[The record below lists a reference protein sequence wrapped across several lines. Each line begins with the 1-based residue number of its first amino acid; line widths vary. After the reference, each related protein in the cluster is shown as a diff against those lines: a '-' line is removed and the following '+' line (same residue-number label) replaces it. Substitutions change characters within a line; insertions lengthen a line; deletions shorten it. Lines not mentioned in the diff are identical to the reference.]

1 MKKIKIV
8 KSQVLDL
15 TLESFKMS
23 RQQETP
29 EERQRR
35 LFEERLRERGQDVV
49 PRHQPA
55 PAEYPVD
62 SSESASIEQEP
73 QPHSGQSDA
82 AVVDPHPV
90 VAYQIRQNQDN
101 RRHHTRRR
109 AQWLFTQ
116 AAQVARDEANQAR
129 RLQRAARAPRRLRSL
144 VARTLVQV
152 RALQMRNGLV
162 AVSSQSSVS
171 PPTSLTTDEDTDWS
185 QDMEVEEKNNDG
197 GDDSGDG
204 GAGGCCSTTKYGP
217 QASRRVGKYGPC

>member
-8 KSQVLDL
+8 KSQALDL

-162 AVSSQSSVS
+162 AVSSQSSV
-171 PPTSLTTDEDTDWS
+171 TTDEDMDWY
-185 QDMEVEEKNNDG
+185 QDLEVEKKNNDG

-217 QASRRVGKYGPC
+217 QASRRVGKYGPR

>member
-1 MKKIKIV
+1 
-8 KSQVLDL
+8 
-15 TLESFKMS
+15 MS

-55 PAEYPVD
+55 PTEYPVD

-162 AVSSQSSVS
+162 AVSSQSSV
-171 PPTSLTTDEDTDWS
+171 TTDEDMDWY
-185 QDMEVEEKNNDG
+185 QDMEVEKKNNGG

>member
-1 MKKIKIV
+1 MKKIKV
-8 KSQVLDL
+8 AKSQVFDS
-15 TLESFKMS
+15 TLESLKMS
-23 RQQETP
+23 QQQETP

-35 LFEERLRERGQDVV
+35 LFEERLRERGEDVV

-62 SSESASIEQEP
+62 SSESASVEQEP

-129 RLQRAARAPRRLRSL
+129 RLQRAARAPRRLRTL
-144 VARTLVQV
+144 VPRTVVQV

-162 AVSSQSSVS
+162 AVSSQSSV
-171 PPTSLTTDEDTDWS
+171 TTDEDMDWY
-185 QDMEVEEKNNDG
+185 QDMEVEKKNNDG

-217 QASRRVGKYGPC
+217 QASRRVGKYGPR

>member
-1 MKKIKIV
+1 
-8 KSQVLDL
+8 
-15 TLESFKMS
+15 MS

-49 PRHQPA
+49 PCHQPA
-55 PAEYPVD
+55 PTEYPVD

-171 PPTSLTTDEDTDWS
+171 PPTSLTTDKDMDWS
-185 QDMEVEEKNNDG
+185 QDMEVEKKNNDG

-217 QASRRVGKYGPC
+217 QASRRVGKYGPR

>member
-1 MKKIKIV
+1 MKKIKV
-8 KSQVLDL
+8 AKSQVFDS
-15 TLESFKMS
+15 TLESLKMS
-23 RQQETP
+23 QQQETP

-55 PAEYPVD
+55 PTEYPVD

-162 AVSSQSSVS
+162 AVSSQSSV
-171 PPTSLTTDEDTDWS
+171 TTDEDMDWY
-185 QDMEVEEKNNDG
+185 QDLEVEKKNNDG

>member
-1 MKKIKIV
+1 
-8 KSQVLDL
+8 
-15 TLESFKMS
+15 MS

-55 PAEYPVD
+55 PTEYPVD

-162 AVSSQSSVS
+162 AVSSQSSV
-171 PPTSLTTDEDTDWS
+171 TTDEDMDWY
-185 QDMEVEEKNNDG
+185 QDMEVEKKNNDG

-217 QASRRVGKYGPC
+217 QASRRVGKYGPR

>member
-1 MKKIKIV
+1 VKKIKIV

-82 AVVDPHPV
+82 AVIDPHPV

-162 AVSSQSSVS
+162 AVSSQSSV
-171 PPTSLTTDEDTDWS
+171 TTDEDMDWY
-185 QDMEVEEKNNDG
+185 QDMEVEKKNNDG

>member
-1 MKKIKIV
+1 
-8 KSQVLDL
+8 
-15 TLESFKMS
+15 MS
-23 RQQETP
+23 QQETP
-29 EERQRR
+29 EERQQR
-35 LFEERLRERGQDVV
+35 LYEERLRERGQDVV
-49 PRHQPA
+49 PRHQPV

-162 AVSSQSSVS
+162 AVSSQSSV
-171 PPTSLTTDEDTDWS
+171 TTDEDMDWY
-185 QDMEVEEKNNDG
+185 QDMEVEKKNNGG

-217 QASRRVGKYGPC
+217 QASRRVGKYGPR

>member
-1 MKKIKIV
+1 MKKIKIA
-8 KSQVLDL
+8 KSQVFDS
-15 TLESFKMS
+15 TLESLKMS
-23 RQQETP
+23 QQQETP

-55 PAEYPVD
+55 PTEYPVD

-144 VARTLVQV
+144 VPRTVVQV

-162 AVSSQSSVS
+162 AVSSQSSV
-171 PPTSLTTDEDTDWS
+171 TTDEDMDWY
-185 QDMEVEEKNNDG
+185 QDMEVEKKNNDG

>member
-1 MKKIKIV
+1 M
-8 KSQVLDL
+8 SQ
-15 TLESFKMS
+15 
-23 RQQETP
+23 QQETP

-55 PAEYPVD
+55 PTEYPVD

-162 AVSSQSSVS
+162 AVSSQSSV
-171 PPTSLTTDEDTDWS
+171 TTDEDMDWY
-185 QDMEVEEKNNDG
+185 QDMEVEKKNNDG

>member
-1 MKKIKIV
+1 MKKIKIA
-8 KSQVLDL
+8 KSRVFDS
-15 TLESFKMS
+15 TIESLKMS
-23 RQQETP
+23 QQQETP

-35 LFEERLRERGQDVV
+35 LFEERLQERGQDVV

-129 RLQRAARAPRRLRSL
+129 RLQRAARAPRRLRTL
-144 VARTLVQV
+144 VPRTVVQV

-162 AVSSQSSVS
+162 AVSSQSSV
-171 PPTSLTTDEDTDWS
+171 TTDEDMDWY
-185 QDMEVEEKNNDG
+185 QDMEVEKKNNDG

-217 QASRRVGKYGPC
+217 QASRRVGKYGPR

>member
-82 AVVDPHPV
+82 TVVDPHPV

-162 AVSSQSSVS
+162 AVSSQSSV
-171 PPTSLTTDEDTDWS
+171 TTDEDMDWS
-185 QDMEVEEKNNDG
+185 QDMEVEKKNNDG

>member
-1 MKKIKIV
+1 
-8 KSQVLDL
+8 
-15 TLESFKMS
+15 MS

-35 LFEERLRERGQDVV
+35 LFEERLRERGEDVV

-101 RRHHTRRR
+101 RRNHTRRR

-162 AVSSQSSVS
+162 AVSSQSSV
-171 PPTSLTTDEDTDWS
+171 TTDEDMDWY
-185 QDMEVEEKNNDG
+185 QDMEVEKKNNDG

-217 QASRRVGKYGPC
+217 QASRRVGKYGPR

>member
-55 PAEYPVD
+55 PTEYPVD

-162 AVSSQSSVS
+162 AVSSQSSV
-171 PPTSLTTDEDTDWS
+171 TTDEDMDWS
-185 QDMEVEEKNNDG
+185 PDMEVEKKNNDG

>member
-1 MKKIKIV
+1 M
-8 KSQVLDL
+8 SQ
-15 TLESFKMS
+15 
-23 RQQETP
+23 QQETP

-55 PAEYPVD
+55 PTEYPVD

-82 AVVDPHPV
+82 AVVNPHPV
-90 VAYQIRQNQDN
+90 LAYQLRQDQDN

-129 RLQRAARAPRRLRSL
+129 RLQRAARAPRRLR
-144 VARTLVQV
+144 TLVPRTVVQV
-152 RALQMRNGLV
+152 
-162 AVSSQSSVS
+162 
-171 PPTSLTTDEDTDWS
+171 
-185 QDMEVEEKNNDG
+185 
-197 GDDSGDG
+197 
-204 GAGGCCSTTKYGP
+204 
-217 QASRRVGKYGPC
+217 

>member
-1 MKKIKIV
+1 M
-8 KSQVLDL
+8 SQ
-15 TLESFKMS
+15 
-23 RQQETP
+23 QQETP

-35 LFEERLRERGQDVV
+35 LFEERLRERGEDVV

-162 AVSSQSSVS
+162 AVSSQSSV
-171 PPTSLTTDEDTDWS
+171 TTDEDMDWY
-185 QDMEVEEKNNDG
+185 QDLEVEKKNNDG

>member
-1 MKKIKIV
+1 M
-8 KSQVLDL
+8 

-82 AVVDPHPV
+82 AVVNPHPV

-162 AVSSQSSVS
+162 AVSSQSSV
-171 PPTSLTTDEDTDWS
+171 TTDEDMDWY
-185 QDMEVEEKNNDG
+185 QDMEVEKKNNDG

>member
-1 MKKIKIV
+1 
-8 KSQVLDL
+8 
-15 TLESFKMS
+15 MS

-35 LFEERLRERGQDVV
+35 LFEERLRERGEDVV

-162 AVSSQSSVS
+162 AVSSQSSV
-171 PPTSLTTDEDTDWS
+171 TTDEDMDWY
-185 QDMEVEEKNNDG
+185 QDMEVEKKNNGG

-217 QASRRVGKYGPC
+217 QASRRVGKYGPR

>member
-1 MKKIKIV
+1 
-8 KSQVLDL
+8 
-15 TLESFKMS
+15 MS

-35 LFEERLRERGQDVV
+35 LFEERLRERGEDVV

-82 AVVDPHPV
+82 AVVNPHPV

-162 AVSSQSSVS
+162 AVSSQSSV
-171 PPTSLTTDEDTDWS
+171 TTDEDMDWS

-217 QASRRVGKYGPC
+217 QTSRRVGKYGPR

>member
-35 LFEERLRERGQDVV
+35 LFEERLRERGEDVV

-55 PAEYPVD
+55 PTEYPVD

-129 RLQRAARAPRRLRSL
+129 RLRRAARAPRRLRSL

-162 AVSSQSSVS
+162 AVSSQSSV
-171 PPTSLTTDEDTDWS
+171 TTDEDMDWY
-185 QDMEVEEKNNDG
+185 QDMEVEKKNNDG

>member
-1 MKKIKIV
+1 
-8 KSQVLDL
+8 
-15 TLESFKMS
+15 MS

-152 RALQMRNGLV
+152 RALQMRSGLV
-162 AVSSQSSVS
+162 AVSSQSSV
-171 PPTSLTTDEDTDWS
+171 TTDEDMDWY
-185 QDMEVEEKNNDG
+185 QDMEVEKKNNDG

>member
-1 MKKIKIV
+1 
-8 KSQVLDL
+8 
-15 TLESFKMS
+15 MS

-101 RRHHTRRR
+101 RRNHTRRR

-162 AVSSQSSVS
+162 AVSSQSSV
-171 PPTSLTTDEDTDWS
+171 TTDEDMDWY
-185 QDMEVEEKNNDG
+185 QDMEVEKKNNDG

-217 QASRRVGKYGPC
+217 QASRRVGKYGPR

>member
-1 MKKIKIV
+1 M
-8 KSQVLDL
+8 SQ
-15 TLESFKMS
+15 
-23 RQQETP
+23 QQETP

-35 LFEERLRERGQDVV
+35 LFEERLRERGEDVV

-162 AVSSQSSVS
+162 AVSSQSSV
-171 PPTSLTTDEDTDWS
+171 TTDEDMDWY
-185 QDMEVEEKNNDG
+185 QDMEVEKKNNDG

-217 QASRRVGKYGPC
+217 QASRRVGKYGPR

>member
-1 MKKIKIV
+1 
-8 KSQVLDL
+8 
-15 TLESFKMS
+15 MS

-35 LFEERLRERGQDVV
+35 LFEERLRERGEDVV

-162 AVSSQSSVS
+162 AVSSQSSV
-171 PPTSLTTDEDTDWS
+171 TTDEDMDWY
-185 QDMEVEEKNNDG
+185 QDMEVEKKNNDG

-217 QASRRVGKYGPC
+217 QASRRVGKYGPR

>member
-1 MKKIKIV
+1 M
-8 KSQVLDL
+8 SQ
-15 TLESFKMS
+15 
-23 RQQETP
+23 QQETP

-35 LFEERLRERGQDVV
+35 LFEERLRERGEDVV

-73 QPHSGQSDA
+73 RPHSGQSDA

-144 VARTLVQV
+144 VPRTLVQV

-162 AVSSQSSVS
+162 AVSSQSSV
-171 PPTSLTTDEDTDWS
+171 TTDEDMDWY
-185 QDMEVEEKNNDG
+185 QDMEVEKKNNGG

-217 QASRRVGKYGPC
+217 QASRRVGKYGPR

>member
-1 MKKIKIV
+1 VKKIKIV

-35 LFEERLRERGQDVV
+35 LFEERLRERGEDVV
-49 PRHQPA
+49 PRHQPV

-152 RALQMRNGLV
+152 RALQMRSGLV
-162 AVSSQSSVS
+162 AVSSQSSV
-171 PPTSLTTDEDTDWS
+171 TTDEDMDWY
-185 QDMEVEEKNNDG
+185 QDMEVEKKNNDG

-217 QASRRVGKYGPC
+217 QASRRVGKYGPR

>member
-35 LFEERLRERGQDVV
+35 LFEERLRERGEDVV

-162 AVSSQSSVS
+162 AVSSQSSV
-171 PPTSLTTDEDTDWS
+171 TTDEDMDWY
-185 QDMEVEEKNNDG
+185 QDMEVEKKNNDG

-217 QASRRVGKYGPC
+217 QASRRVGKYGPR

>member
-162 AVSSQSSVS
+162 AVSSQSSV
-171 PPTSLTTDEDTDWS
+171 TTDEDMDWY
-185 QDMEVEEKNNDG
+185 QDMEVEKKNNDG

-217 QASRRVGKYGPC
+217 QASRRVGKYGPR

>member
-1 MKKIKIV
+1 
-8 KSQVLDL
+8 
-15 TLESFKMS
+15 MS

-162 AVSSQSSVS
+162 AVSSQSSV
-171 PPTSLTTDEDTDWS
+171 TTDEDMDWY
-185 QDMEVEEKNNDG
+185 QDLEVEKKNNDG

-217 QASRRVGKYGPC
+217 QASRRVGKYGPR

>member
-1 MKKIKIV
+1 MKKIKV
-8 KSQVLDL
+8 AKSQVFDS
-15 TLESFKMS
+15 TLESLKMS
-23 RQQETP
+23 QQQETP

-35 LFEERLRERGQDVV
+35 LFEERLRERGEDVV

-62 SSESASIEQEP
+62 SSESASVEQEP

-129 RLQRAARAPRRLRSL
+129 RLQRAARAPRRLRTL
-144 VARTLVQV
+144 VPRTVVQV

-162 AVSSQSSVS
+162 AVSSQSSV
-171 PPTSLTTDEDTDWS
+171 TTDEDMDWY
-185 QDMEVEEKNNDG
+185 QDMEVEKKNNDG

>member
-162 AVSSQSSVS
+162 AVSSQSSV
-171 PPTSLTTDEDTDWS
+171 TTDEDMEWF
-185 QDMEVEEKNNDG
+185 QDMEVEKKNNDG

>member
-35 LFEERLRERGQDVV
+35 LFEERLRERGEDVV

-162 AVSSQSSVS
+162 AVSSQSSV
-171 PPTSLTTDEDTDWS
+171 TTDEDMDWY
-185 QDMEVEEKNNDG
+185 QDMEVEKKNNDG

>member
-1 MKKIKIV
+1 MKKIKIA
-8 KSQVLDL
+8 KSRVFDS
-15 TLESFKMS
+15 TIESLKMS
-23 RQQETP
+23 QQQETP

-49 PRHQPA
+49 PRHQSA

-162 AVSSQSSVS
+162 AVSSQSSV
-171 PPTSLTTDEDTDWS
+171 TTDEDMDWY
-185 QDMEVEEKNNDG
+185 QDLEVEKKNNDG

-217 QASRRVGKYGPC
+217 QASRRVGKYGPR

>member
-1 MKKIKIV
+1 
-8 KSQVLDL
+8 
-15 TLESFKMS
+15 MS

-162 AVSSQSSVS
+162 AVSSQSSV
-171 PPTSLTTDEDTDWS
+171 TTDEDMDWY
-185 QDMEVEEKNNDG
+185 QDMEVEKKNNDG

-217 QASRRVGKYGPC
+217 QASRRVGKYGPR

>member
-1 MKKIKIV
+1 M
-8 KSQVLDL
+8 SQ
-15 TLESFKMS
+15 
-23 RQQETP
+23 QQETP

-55 PAEYPVD
+55 PTEYPVD

-162 AVSSQSSVS
+162 AVSSQSSV
-171 PPTSLTTDEDTDWS
+171 TTDEDMDWY
-185 QDMEVEEKNNDG
+185 QDLEVEKKNNDG

-217 QASRRVGKYGPC
+217 QASRRVGKYGPS

>member
-29 EERQRR
+29 EEHQRR

-49 PRHQPA
+49 PRHQPV

-162 AVSSQSSVS
+162 AVSSQSSV
-171 PPTSLTTDEDTDWS
+171 TTDEDMDWS
-185 QDMEVEEKNNDG
+185 QDVEVEKKNNDG

>member
-129 RLQRAARAPRRLRSL
+129 RLQRASRAPRRLRSL

-162 AVSSQSSVS
+162 AVSSQSSV
-171 PPTSLTTDEDTDWS
+171 TTDEDMDWY
-185 QDMEVEEKNNDG
+185 QDMEVEKKNNDG

-217 QASRRVGKYGPC
+217 QASRRVGKYGPR

>member
-8 KSQVLDL
+8 KSQVLDS

-35 LFEERLRERGQDVV
+35 LFEERLRERGEDVV

-162 AVSSQSSVS
+162 AVSSQSSV
-171 PPTSLTTDEDTDWS
+171 TTDEDMDWY
-185 QDMEVEEKNNDG
+185 QDMEVEKKNNDG

>member
-1 MKKIKIV
+1 MKKIKIA
-8 KSQVLDL
+8 KSRVYDS
-15 TLESFKMS
+15 TIESLKMS
-23 RQQETP
+23 QQQETP

-35 LFEERLRERGQDVV
+35 LFEERLRERGEDVV

-162 AVSSQSSVS
+162 AVSSQSSV
-171 PPTSLTTDEDTDWS
+171 TTDEDMDWY
-185 QDMEVEEKNNDG
+185 QDMEVEKKNNDG

-217 QASRRVGKYGPC
+217 QASRRVGKYGPR